1 MLPRL
6 YLNRCRSGE
15 SQKRRHIVSSLI
27 LLQIPRFRRQ
37 YMPFSRSS
45 VGTREGKEDE
55 REDEMPHRWSYG
67 SSNTIKS
74 NLSGLDLPL
83 RHGQSQD
90 SETKRK
96 ERSRERRDDPLGL
109 TILHEPESSPSA
121 DIVFIHG
128 LGGTSRHTWS
138 RNRDLQLFWPLEW
151 LPYEPELAT
160 ARIMTFG
167 YNSHFS
173 SVSHRQENI
182 LNISDFAKDLLFS
195 MKFATG
201 KGEHRL
207 DIGSAP
213 IIFIA
218 HSMGGLI
225 VKKAFILG
233 QHDDHYRELIRA
245 VSGIVFL
252 STPHRGSNLADVLN
266 KILSACIF
274 NFSPKEYISELRI
287 NSPTLQEINEQF
299 RNLAPNVSMVS
310 FFETLKTAIGPSQVM
325 VLQKDSSILGYPGEI
340 SNPFDADHHD
350 VCKYTSQ
357 QDPNYISVRNILK
370 YLVGKHH
377 SKDLPKVESNSINE
391 LYEIASAFGR
401 IEGPADDLL
410 FFSDRRMPGSCE
422 WTDENPDFTSFLG
435 DETQEPQCLWC
446 TGPPGSGKSVLASSI
461 IQTAQESDFASIY
474 YFFRFGDQ
482 VKNNLNTMLLSL
494 AYQVASAIPE
504 YRRRLLRLFDDGLN
518 IQKSAPRLLWQKL
531 FV

>member
-1 MLPRL
+1 
-6 YLNRCRSGE
+6 
-15 SQKRRHIVSSLI
+15 
-27 LLQIPRFRRQ
+27 
-37 YMPFSRSS
+37 
-45 VGTREGKEDE
+45 
-55 REDEMPHRWSYG
+55 MPHRWSYG

-299 RNLAPNVSMVS
+299 EIWLLMYQW
-310 FFETLKTAIGPSQVM
+310 FPS
-325 VLQKDSSILGYPGEI
+325 
-340 SNPFDADHHD
+340 
-350 VCKYTSQ
+350 
-357 QDPNYISVRNILK
+357 
-370 YLVGKHH
+370 
-377 SKDLPKVESNSINE
+377 SK
-391 LYEIASAFGR
+391 
-401 IEGPADDLL
+401 
-410 FFSDRRMPGSCE
+410 
-422 WTDENPDFTSFLG
+422 
-435 DETQEPQCLWC
+435 
-446 TGPPGSGKSVLASSI
+446 
-461 IQTAQESDFASIY
+461 
-474 YFFRFGDQ
+474 
-482 VKNNLNTMLLSL
+482 LS
-494 AYQVASAIPE
+494 
-504 YRRRLLRLFDDGLN
+504 RRL
-518 IQKSAPRLLWQKL
+518 
-531 FV
+531 